1 MTVLDTWKPPKPAKK
16 MHVAEPEAPT
26 EGSIMAGEIEEA
38 DKVIKQS
45 IIQRFTKENA
55 DVQKLLEN
63 MDLV

>member
-1 MTVLDTWKPPKPAKK
+1 
-16 MHVAEPEAPT
+16 
-26 EGSIMAGEIEEA
+26 MAGEIEEA

-55 DVQKLLEN
+55 DVQTLLEN